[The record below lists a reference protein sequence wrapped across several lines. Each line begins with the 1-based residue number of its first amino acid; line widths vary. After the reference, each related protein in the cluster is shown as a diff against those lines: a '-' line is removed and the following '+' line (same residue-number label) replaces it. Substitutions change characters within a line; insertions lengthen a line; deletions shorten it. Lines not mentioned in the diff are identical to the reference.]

1 MKKRILTTFLAGILC
16 LTLFLPAGCG
26 NVSRYFDL
34 SDEKVLWSDEIP
46 AGTRL
51 DRVYVILKKT
61 SIYPKLHKSSFG
73 IKQIKKIEY
82 LQFKP
87 DQNKSNDIDYIEN
100 FRQEIYVTLELES
113 FSLNENITFNENY
126 ETLNEIKEKQRE
138 EFLEVLHKLDKL
150 NFVKRLLWRVPLTVR
165 GVNYVKKDKTIY
177 KE

>member
-1 MKKRILTTFLAGILC
+1 MKKITIMFFLGVFC
-16 LTLFLPAGCG
+16 LSLFLPMGCG

-34 SDEKVLWSDEIP
+34 SDEKMVWRDEIP

-87 DQNKSNDIDYIEN
+87 DRNKSNDIDYIEN

-113 FSLNENITFNENY
+113 FSLNKDIIFNGNY
-126 ETLNEIKEKQRE
+126 EMLNGIKEKQRE

-150 NFVKRLLWRVPLTVR
+150 NFVKEVV
-165 GVNYVKKDKTIY
+165 VACAVDD
-177 KE
+177 

>member
-1 MKKRILTTFLAGILC
+1 MVWR
-16 LTLFLPAGCG
+16 
-26 NVSRYFDL
+26 
-34 SDEKVLWSDEIP
+34 DEIP

-87 DQNKSNDIDYIEN
+87 DRNKSNDIDYIEN

-113 FSLNENITFNENY
+113 FSLNKDIIFNGNY
-126 ETLNEIKEKQRE
+126 EMLNGIKEKQRE

-150 NFVKRLLWRVPLTVR
+150 NFVKEVV
-165 GVNYVKKDKTIY
+165 VACAVDD
-177 KE
+177 